1 MAAKKKATKK
11 KATKRKATKKKATKK
26 KAAKKGS
33 TDSPFQSTYD
43 RWLSGQ
49 VAKLK
54 R

>member
-1 MAAKKKATKK
+1 MAAKKKAIKK
-11 KATKRKATKKKATKK
+11 KATKRTATKK
-26 KAAKKGS
+26 KAAKRGS

-43 RWLSGQ
+43 KWLSGQ